1 MGTNTGGGME
11 GATLPPEEEGE
22 EAEGCVVSGPRGSR
36 PPFILVRNKKTKILW
51 SSSTEGAGE
60 KKKKRVRGG
69 GGLPLPQVSWSVR
82 SSSSGFGSLPA
93 EQFWWT
99 SSRTIRPRCSS
110 SLWQPTDLE
119 TVGYPL
125 MDHEE
130 ACNKKDGWPYLREIQ
145 GLPEDQ
151 VSRPTGNHHAPP
163 VSIITGALPVLF
175 TYNTVQYSRRR
186 RRKSILIQRLVKVPD
201 QLVDWLLHL

>member
-1 MGTNTGGGME
+1 MCGE
-11 GATLPPEEEGE
+11 WAPRQQATLYFG
-22 EAEGCVVSGPRGSR
+22 AEQENQNPLVLIHRGSR
-36 PPFILVRNKKTKILW
+36 REEEEE
-51 SSSTEGAGE
+51 SE
-60 KKKKRVRGG
+60 KKKRVRGG

-110 SLWQPTDLE
+110 SLWKPTDLE

-163 VSIITGALPVLF
+163 VSIITGVLPVLF
-175 TYNTVQYSRRR
+175 THSTVQEEEEYTYT
-186 RRKSILIQRLVKVPD
+186 VFN
-201 QLVDWLLHL
+201 